1 MGHSTIDQEVQNKLL
16 KVTSI
21 ILRGQSFMQKKVLC
35 RANKDINKQLWK
47 QASNEMIKAAASQPL
62 TSISNSVSGSW
73 LSIRRLWE
81 HKVQNSRKPPASCV
95 GSYLSGTPRRTNAF
109 KQTVLSLQNRVRS
122 TPYRAQNEARE
133 ASRHISTDLQL
144 LGWIHITLVII
155 RWPLGTEYLLVS
167 CGLPTLARKCLTPT
181 PQRVK
186 RATGTRGAAT

>member
-1 MGHSTIDQEVQNKLL
+1 
-16 KVTSI
+16 
-21 ILRGQSFMQKKVLC
+21 MQKKVLC

-47 QASNEMIKAAASQPL
+47 QASNEMIKVAASQPL

-133 ASRHISTDLQL
+133 ASRHISTVFISLFITDWLVFLLQPTKSKSIRSNAACS
-144 LGWIHITLVII
+144 WI
-155 RWPLGTEYLLVS
+155 
-167 CGLPTLARKCLTPT
+167 
-181 PQRVK
+181 RVL
-186 RATGTRGAAT
+186 RRTRY